1 MDFIPLFL
9 KPAGPE
15 EGPSSSENHTEPAGS
30 MLDALRTLDIQCR
43 VFKRNA
49 EDLGELLTLKP

>member
-1 MDFIPLFL
+1 MDFISLFL

-15 EGPSSSENHTEPAGS
+15 EAASSSTGPPEPAGS

-43 VFKRNA
+43 VFKRHA
-49 EDLGELLTLKP
+49 EDLGEPS